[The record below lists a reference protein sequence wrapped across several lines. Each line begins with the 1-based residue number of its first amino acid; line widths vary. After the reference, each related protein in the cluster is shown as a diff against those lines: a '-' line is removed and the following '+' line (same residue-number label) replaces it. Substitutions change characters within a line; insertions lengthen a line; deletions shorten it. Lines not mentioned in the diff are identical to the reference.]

1 MLKIIDIYIIRKFLG
16 TFFYA
21 ISLLILIVIIFDV
34 SENIDSFIQKE
45 APLKAIIFDYY
56 LNFIPYF
63 INLFI
68 YLFTFISVIFFTS
81 KLAGNTEI
89 IAILSSG
96 VSFRRL
102 LLPYMISAVILA
114 VLSFYLG
121 NFLIPKTNQVRRV
134 FKNNYMENLT
144 RDKSKNMHIQISPG
158 KFAYVESYNS
168 KLQTG
173 HKFSLEEFVG
183 QELIYKL
190 MAERIYL
197 DTVNNSWRLKNYY
210 IRTIDSLGGQTL
222 IKGPEMDTTFSLKP
236 EDLYKIKEEFEEMDF
251 FELNAEIEAEKQKG
265 SQAYKK
271 FEVEKNKRTSGPVA
285 IIILTVIGVSLSS
298 RKVRGGIGMHLGV
311 GIALTFSYILL
322 MQVST
327 VFSTFGNLSPLI
339 ASWIPNIIF
348 TVIAI
353 YLLIKAPK

>member
-1 MLKIIDIYIIRKFLG
+1 MLKIIDIYIIKKFLG

-21 ISLLILIVIIFDV
+21 IALLILIVIIFDV

-45 APLKAIIFDYY
+45 APLSAIIFDYY

-96 VSFRRL
+96 VSFKRL
-102 LLPYMISAVILA
+102 LWPYLLSAILLA
-114 VLSFYLG
+114 IMSFYLG

-134 FKNNYMENLT
+134 FKNNYMEDLL
-144 RDKSKNMHIQISPG
+144 RDKSKNLHIQISPG
-158 KFAYVESYNS
+158 TYAYVESYNS
-168 KLQTG
+168 KKQQG
-173 HKFSLEEFVG
+173 YKFSIEKFQG
-183 QELIYKL
+183 QQMTYKL
-190 MAERIYL
+190 IADRIYL
-197 DTVNNSWRLKNYY
+197 DTINNKWKLKNYY
-210 IRTIDSLGGQTL
+210 IRYVDSTSHRI
-222 IKGPEMDTTFSLKP
+222 IKGKEMDTTFNLKP
-236 EDLYKIKEEFEEMDF
+236 EDLYKIKEEFEEMDY
-251 FELNAEIEAEKQKG
+251 FELNAEIISEKQKG
-265 SQAYKK
+265 SLAYKK
-271 FEVEKNKRTSGPVA
+271 LEVEKNKRTSGPVA

-298 RKVRGGIGMHLGV
+298 RKMRGGIGMHLGV

-327 VFSTFGNLSPLI
+327 VFSTFGSLSPLV

-348 TVIAI
+348 TIIAI

>member
-21 ISLLILIVIIFDV
+21 ITLLILIVIIFDV

-45 APLKAIIFDYY
+45 APLEAIIIDYY

-102 LLPYMISAVILA
+102 MWPYMLSAILLA
-114 VLSFYLG
+114 IMSFYLG

-134 FKNNYMENLT
+134 FKNNYMEDLVKDKTKNL
-144 RDKSKNMHIQISPG
+144 HLQISPG
-158 KFAYVESYNS
+158 TFAYVESYNS
-168 KLQTG
+168 KTQQG
-173 HKFSLEEFVG
+173 YKFSLEKFEG
-183 QELIYKL
+183 QKMTYKL
-190 MAERIYL
+190 LADRIHL
-197 DTVNNSWRLKNYY
+197 DTVNNSWKLKNYY
-210 IRTIDSLGGQTL
+210 IRYIDSTSHRI
-222 IKGPEMDTTFSLKP
+222 IKGKELDTTFNLQP
-236 EDLYKIKEEFEEMDF
+236 DDLYKIKEEFEEMDY
-251 FELNAEIEAEKQKG
+251 FELNAEILAQKEKG
-265 SQAYKK
+265 SLAYKK
-271 FEVEKNKRTSGPVA
+271 LEVEKNKRTSGPAA

-327 VFSTFGNLSPLI
+327 VFSTFGSLSPLL

-348 TVIAI
+348 SIIAF
-353 YLLIKAPK
+353 YLLIIAHK